1 MIEQI
6 KNLIHKIYDISGI
19 IQWGGLF
26 IICAIIFAET
36 GLLAGFFLPGDSL
49 LVTAGIFAAAG
60 HLNIIYLLIFVT
72 LSAIIGDQVGYYI
85 GHKAGKFLF
94 TKKESSL
101 FKTEYLEKAK
111 KFYEK
116 YGPKTIVL
124 ARFVPIIR
132 TFAPAIA
139 GATNMEY
146 KKFIFY
152 NIFGGILWSFTTILG
167 GYFLGSLIPDIEK
180 KLHIVIGIVIIVSF
194 IPIIIEYLKYR
205 KENKPQPITNN

>member
-1 MIEQI
+1 M
-6 KNLIHKIYDISGI
+6 
-19 IQWGGLF
+19 
-26 IICAIIFAET
+26 
-36 GLLAGFFLPGDSL
+36 LAGFFLPGDSL

-60 HLNIIYLLIFVT
+60 HLNIIHLLIFVT

-94 TKKESSL
+94 IKKDSKL
-101 FKTEYLEKAK
+101 FKQEYLEKAK

-139 GATNMEY
+139 GAANMEY
-146 KKFIFY
+146 KKFVFY
-152 NIFGGILWSFTTILG
+152 NISGGVLWSFTTILG

-180 KLHIVIGIVIIVSF
+180 KLHIIIGIVIIVSF
-194 IPIIIEYLKYR
+194 IPLIIEYLKHR
-205 KENKPQPITNN
+205 KEKSAIQNPQSKIRNPKSKI